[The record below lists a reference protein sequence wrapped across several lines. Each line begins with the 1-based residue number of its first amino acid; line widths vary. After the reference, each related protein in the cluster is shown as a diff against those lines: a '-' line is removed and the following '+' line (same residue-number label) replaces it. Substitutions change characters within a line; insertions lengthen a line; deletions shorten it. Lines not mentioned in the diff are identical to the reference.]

1 MYKLRILHRF
11 CRFDAI
17 RYENDKVIIS
27 ETLCDGC
34 VLCSGFVRM
43 TPLIIS
49 TKIKAECMQV
59 ALEMEGWY
67 MDA

>member
-1 MYKLRILHRF
+1 MQLDMKMTKLLYLKLF
-11 CRFDAI
+11 VTDVYYAP
-17 RYENDKVIIS
+17 
-27 ETLCDGC
+27 
-34 VLCSGFVRM
+34 GFVRM